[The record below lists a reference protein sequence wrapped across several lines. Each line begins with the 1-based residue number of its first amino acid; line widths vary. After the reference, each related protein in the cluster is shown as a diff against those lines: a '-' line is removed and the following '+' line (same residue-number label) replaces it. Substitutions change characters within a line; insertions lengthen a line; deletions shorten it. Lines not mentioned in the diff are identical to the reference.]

1 MTDTTEDKTIIIT
14 AENVGSV
21 VFASDYPDMQYPK
34 PAEIDSHIFRLVL
47 QLKGV
52 SLEDVIASC
61 AGHCRKIWNNDH
73 TPSVITTNS
82 EKAETI
88 RKTEARR
95 AARVEWLKTAEPTQ
109 YTVPKPARSD
119 VEAPKRVLPRAL
131 CVVNSN
137 ISQLPKADF
146 EQLLASMTAEKTRRG
161 L

>member
-14 AENVGSV
+14 AENVGSI

-73 TPSVITTNS
+73 TPSVVTTNS
-82 EKAETI
+82 ENAETI

-95 AARVEWLKTAEPTQ
+95 AVRVEWLKTAEPTQ
-109 YTVPKPARSD
+109 YTVPKPAKSD
-119 VEAPKRVLPRAL
+119 AEAPKRVLPRAL
-131 CVVNSN
+131 AVVNSN
-137 ISQLPKADF
+137 MNQLPQDEF
-146 EQLLASMTAEKTRRG
+146 DRLLASISAEKTRRG